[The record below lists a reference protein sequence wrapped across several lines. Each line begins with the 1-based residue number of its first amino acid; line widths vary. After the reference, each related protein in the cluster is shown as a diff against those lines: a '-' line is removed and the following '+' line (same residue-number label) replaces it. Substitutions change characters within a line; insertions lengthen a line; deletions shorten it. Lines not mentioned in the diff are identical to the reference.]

1 MKTVCEVCICG
12 KGCILTILNINSID
26 GDVN

>member
-1 MKTVCEVCICG
+1 MKIVCEVCICV
-12 KGCILTILNINSID
+12 KGCILTILNINLIE